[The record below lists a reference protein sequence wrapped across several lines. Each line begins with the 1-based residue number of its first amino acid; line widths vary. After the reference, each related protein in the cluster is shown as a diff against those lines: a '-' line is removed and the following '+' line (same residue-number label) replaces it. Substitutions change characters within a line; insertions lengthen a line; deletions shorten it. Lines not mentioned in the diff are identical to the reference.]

1 MVDDKKV
8 SQILRQVRQASEEK
22 FPEGKTGDSESN
34 DALTKNLLDNS
45 EKKISLG
52 SEQEKVQDESWA
64 KKRIAELEA
73 EIKEL
78 VYKRQQEMRTRYEQ
92 KKKEEEK
99 KEASVPVVAS
109 KPKRGFWGRRIKSA
123 QQQAQPETVGRRVS
137 G

>member
-8 SQILRQVRQASEEK
+8 SQILRQVRQRSDER
-22 FPEGKTGDSESN
+22 FPEDKIPAPEGGILD
-34 DALTKNLLDNS
+34 KNLLDNS
-45 EKKISLG
+45 EKKSSLE

-73 EIKEL
+73 EIKKLTYE
-78 VYKRQQEMRTRYEQ
+78 RQQEMRARYEQ

-123 QQQAQPETVGRRVS
+123 QQQTQPETVGRRVS